1 MYKLIAIDLDGTL
14 LNSYGD
20 VSDENKKAI
29 ENAKNRG
36 IEVVLTSGRMSA
48 SVMSIAEEVGADNY
62 MISGN
67 GALIYDLKNKKILY
81 NQCIPKDKVLKIV
94 KICEENSIYYTI
106 NTEKYILSKTL
117 NYNLMYYYYENI
129 RIIILV
135 CELIFLILILSF
147 IYYIYTLYKEKI
159 NIKNEL
165 YNKLNDILTSHKIAT
180 FCTIIIGLISI
191 IDITL
196 KISNTNHNIGS
207 FYEEDNYIDN
217 FYVFVSRTPF
227 DKEKSYIKKVPATI
241 HSVRG
246 GLENNSYYI
255 KSMTINNQEIQIEPS
270 EEIYLNGDTKVY
282 DVEDNI
288 YYIQL
293 TNDKVIN

>member
-29 ENAKNRG
+29 ENSKNRG

-117 NYNLMYYYYENI
+117 NYNLMYYYYENSKKP
-129 RIIILV
+129 
-135 CELIFLILILSF
+135 EEKK
-147 IYYIYTLYKEKI
+147 TKI
-159 NIKNEL
+159 NVVDNIEKYITE
-165 YNKLNDILTSHKIAT
+165 NDIGEITKI
-180 FCTIIIGLISI
+180 TISDETEMIFKGI
-191 IDITL
+191 
-196 KISNTNHNIGS
+196 
-207 FYEEDNYIDN
+207 
-217 FYVFVSRTPF
+217 
-227 DKEKSYIKKVPATI
+227 IKKLKDIKGINILEVSNMSRKIITAGTEKKELKYFYTEI
-241 HSVRG
+241 TKENVNKFEALKKLGMNLGIDTSEIAAIGDNVNDLEMIRDS
-246 GLENNSYYI
+246 GLRNNY
-255 KSMTINNQEIQIEPS
+255 
-270 EEIYLNGDTKVY
+270 G
-282 DVEDNI
+282 
-288 YYIQL
+288 
-293 TNDKVIN
+293 

>member
-117 NYNLMYYYYENI
+117 NYNLMYYYYENSKKP
-129 RIIILV
+129 
-135 CELIFLILILSF
+135 EEKK
-147 IYYIYTLYKEKI
+147 TKI
-159 NIKNEL
+159 NVVDNIEKYITE
-165 YNKLNDILTSHKIAT
+165 NDIGEITKI
-180 FCTIIIGLISI
+180 TISDETEMIFKGI
-191 IDITL
+191 
-196 KISNTNHNIGS
+196 
-207 FYEEDNYIDN
+207 
-217 FYVFVSRTPF
+217 
-227 DKEKSYIKKVPATI
+227 IKKLKDIKGINILEVSNMSRKIITAGTEKKELKYFYTEI
-241 HSVRG
+241 TKENVNKFEALKKLGMNLGIDTSEIAAIGDNVNDLEMIRDRG
-246 GLENNSYYI
+246 LRNNY
-255 KSMTINNQEIQIEPS
+255 
-270 EEIYLNGDTKVY
+270 G
-282 DVEDNI
+282 
-288 YYIQL
+288 
-293 TNDKVIN
+293 

>member
-117 NYNLMYYYYENI
+117 NYNLMYYYYENSKKA
-129 RIIILV
+129 
-135 CELIFLILILSF
+135 EEKK
-147 IYYIYTLYKEKI
+147 TKI
-159 NIKNEL
+159 NVVDNIEKYITE
-165 YNKLNDILTSHKIAT
+165 NDIGEITKITISDETEMIFKGIIKKLKDIKGINILEVSNMSRKIITAGTEKKELKYFYTEITKENVNKFEALKKLGMNLGIDTSEIAT
-180 FCTIIIGLISI
+180 IG
-191 IDITL
+191 
-196 KISNTNHNIGS
+196 
-207 FYEEDNYIDN
+207 DNVNDLEMIRD
-217 FYVFVSRTPF
+217 S
-227 DKEKSYIKKVPATI
+227 
-241 HSVRG
+241 
-246 GLENNSYYI
+246 GLRNNY
-255 KSMTINNQEIQIEPS
+255 
-270 EEIYLNGDTKVY
+270 G
-282 DVEDNI
+282 
-288 YYIQL
+288 
-293 TNDKVIN
+293 

>member
-81 NQCIPKDKVLKIV
+81 NQCIPKDKVLKII

-117 NYNLMYYYYENI
+117 NYNLMYYYYENSKKP
-129 RIIILV
+129 
-135 CELIFLILILSF
+135 EEKK
-147 IYYIYTLYKEKI
+147 TKI
-159 NIKNEL
+159 NVVDNIEKYITE
-165 YNKLNDILTSHKIAT
+165 NDIGEITKI
-180 FCTIIIGLISI
+180 TISDETEMIFKGI
-191 IDITL
+191 
-196 KISNTNHNIGS
+196 
-207 FYEEDNYIDN
+207 
-217 FYVFVSRTPF
+217 
-227 DKEKSYIKKVPATI
+227 IKKLKDIKGINILEVSNMSRKIITAGTEKKELKYFYTEI
-241 HSVRG
+241 TKENVNKFEALKKLGMNLGIDTSEIAAIGDNVNDLEMIRDS
-246 GLENNSYYI
+246 GLRNNY
-255 KSMTINNQEIQIEPS
+255 
-270 EEIYLNGDTKVY
+270 G
-282 DVEDNI
+282 
-288 YYIQL
+288 
-293 TNDKVIN
+293 

>member
-117 NYNLMYYYYENI
+117 NYNLMYYYYENSKKP
-129 RIIILV
+129 
-135 CELIFLILILSF
+135 EEKK
-147 IYYIYTLYKEKI
+147 TKI
-159 NIKNEL
+159 NVVDNIEKYITE
-165 YNKLNDILTSHKIAT
+165 NDIGEITKI
-180 FCTIIIGLISI
+180 TISDETEMIFKGI
-191 IDITL
+191 
-196 KISNTNHNIGS
+196 
-207 FYEEDNYIDN
+207 
-217 FYVFVSRTPF
+217 
-227 DKEKSYIKKVPATI
+227 IKKLKDIKGINILEVSNMSRKIITAGTEKKELKYFYTEI
-241 HSVRG
+241 TKENVNKFEALKKLGMNLGIDTSEIAAIGDNVNDLEMIRDS
-246 GLENNSYYI
+246 GLRNNY
-255 KSMTINNQEIQIEPS
+255 
-270 EEIYLNGDTKVY
+270 G
-282 DVEDNI
+282 
-288 YYIQL
+288 
-293 TNDKVIN
+293 